1 MQFRVKEE
9 DVAMFHTKPTAAYT
23 LSAIIA
29 VLTMVAAVGG
39 LFIEDLYRDN
49 AFARS
54 AWRGTDL
61 VTLAVAVP
69 LLIIALI
76 LALRGSFRA
85 QLVWLGMLDYTLY
98 NYAYYLFGTAFNR
111 FFLIYVALFTLSMLA
126 LIFALV
132 NVEVKEIRQRFR
144 DRTPVKWI
152 GGYMLFVAAGIGGL
166 WIAQS
171 LSFVV
176 TGQVPEFIN
185 KVAHPTSVVFAL
197 DLSLVVPFLILGAI
211 WLCKRQPWG
220 YVLAAILC
228 VKGTAYMLALVAL
241 STAAMTADFP
251 SVSAELP
258 LWSLLSLGFLAAS
271 LFLVGNV
278 KSVQA
283 KEPLL
288 AREKMSG
295 A

>member
-1 MQFRVKEE
+1 MFR
-9 DVAMFHTKPTAAYT
+9 TKPTTAYV

-29 VLTMVAAVGG
+29 VLMVVAAAGG
-39 LFIEDLYRDN
+39 LFIDDLYRDN
-49 AFARS
+49 AFATT

-69 LLIIALI
+69 LLVAALI
-76 LALRGSFRA
+76 LSLRGSFRA

-132 NVEVKEIRQRFR
+132 NIEVKDIRQRFR

-152 GGYMLFVAAGIGGL
+152 AGYTLFVAAGIGGL

-171 LSFVV
+171 LSFFV
-176 TGQVPEFIN
+176 TGQVPEFIIQ
-185 KVAHPTSVVFAL
+185 VDHPTSVVFAL

-211 WLCKRQPWG
+211 WLWKRQSWG
-220 YVLAAILC
+220 YILASILC
-228 VKGTAYMLALVAL
+228 IKGTVYMLALVAL
-241 STAAMTADFP
+241 STGAMTAGFP
-251 SVSAELP
+251 SISAELP
-258 LWSLLSLGFLAAS
+258 LWALLSLGFVLAS
-271 LFLVGNV
+271 LFLLGNV
-278 KSVQA
+278 
-283 KEPLL
+283 
-288 AREKMSG
+288 RTSG
-295 A
+295 VGGRC